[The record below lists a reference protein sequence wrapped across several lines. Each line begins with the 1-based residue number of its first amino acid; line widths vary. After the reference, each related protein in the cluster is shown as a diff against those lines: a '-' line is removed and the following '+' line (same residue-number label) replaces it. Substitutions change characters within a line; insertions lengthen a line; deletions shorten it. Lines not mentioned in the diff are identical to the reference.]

1 MVAAAAHRPTAPAAA
16 PGREP
21 APARRALGAAL
32 VDVLS
37 CLPALMLAWLCLRA
51 AETWHAA
58 GGEVKVS
65 ILFGPALANDLLSLL
80 RYCFLFVLGAP
91 LLAPVSTRRWRIG
104 LLGASW
110 SVLLAAQASLLQYHW
125 IAGVPL
131 GADLFGY
138 TRAEVATTVAGGWR
152 VDPALALAFTVA
164 LAVLW
169 LVLRACGRAW
179 WPRAS
184 VRQVVAAGL
193 ASLLAFA
200 VLPDHFAP
208 PAARNEA
215 GIAYLLNK
223 AAYFADRNL
232 VHMSAAPGTA
242 ANSVLEAG
250 KGELPW
256 AGKDPRYPF
265 LHPERTPDT
274 LGPLFEKRRGTPPKL
289 VFIIVEGLG
298 RNFSG
303 PGARLGS
310 FTPFLDEL
318 AGRSLYFENF
328 LSGQGRTFGVLT
340 TVFGSLPFG
349 ENGLA
354 ALGDKMPRHASLL
367 SVLKA
372 QGYRLNFTSGTNLE
386 FDNEGQFLRQ
396 EGVDSLVSEHDFGA
410 PAQRSNEWGYADG
423 ELVDMALRRERDAG
437 RARDPQAPSVA
448 IIQTASMHDPF
459 TFPDK
464 PRYMEKVGQRLA
476 QLGIAPDANP
486 GYSAQR
492 AIFASVLYTD
502 DALRRYFEGAA
513 RLPGYENTIFII
525 TGDHRLPELPM
536 DTRIER
542 YHVPLIVYSPMLKKP
557 QAIKAVSSQF
567 DIAPSLLAYLANNY
581 GIETPPDVTW
591 LGTGLDTDPS
601 FRNLHVV
608 PLKQTRTELSDF
620 VSGSVYLAQG
630 RLYALADGMQT
641 DRALDD
647 KALATARAQFE
658 AFQQANGVAARAPAL
673 APPGAIDRLAAF
685 RAEARSLR
693 SVALA
698 AEGGVGVSGVR
709 RAAAEVQGEAV
720 VEATMTNGSTTNSRP
735 FVPLLV
741 ISDAGGLEIGE
752 TAGELQTLAPGAAL
766 KIALRAKLGKL
777 PHGTYYVSVIPSHP
791 ETGRSVGIGQYH
803 VALRL

>member
-1 MVAAAAHRPTAPAAA
+1 
-16 PGREP
+16 
-21 APARRALGAAL
+21 
-32 VDVLS
+32 
-37 CLPALMLAWLCLRA
+37 
-51 AETWHAA
+51 
-58 GGEVKVS
+58 
-65 ILFGPALANDLLSLL
+65 
-80 RYCFLFVLGAP
+80 
-91 LLAPVSTRRWRIG
+91 
-104 LLGASW
+104 
-110 SVLLAAQASLLQYHW
+110 VLLAAQAGLLQYHW

-152 VDPALALAFTVA
+152 VDPPLALALMAA

-169 LVLRACGRAW
+169 LVLNACGRAW

-184 VRQVVAAGL
+184 VRQVLAAGA

-208 PAARNEA
+208 PAAQSEA
-215 GIAYLLNK
+215 SMAYLYNK

-232 VHMSAAPGTA
+232 AQAFGAPALGA
-242 ANSVLEAG
+242 LEAG

-274 LGPLFEKRRGTPPKL
+274 LGPLLEKRAATPPKL

-328 LSGQGRTFGVLT
+328 LAGQGRTFGVLT

-372 QGYRLNFTSGTNLE
+372 QGYRLKFHTGSNLE
-386 FDNEGQFLRQ
+386 FDNEGQYLRQ
-396 EGVDSLVSEHDFGA
+396 EGVDSLVSERDYGA

-423 ELVDMALRRERDAG
+423 ELVDMALRHGRNAG
-437 RARDPQAPSVA
+437 GARDPLAPSVD
-448 IIQTASMHDPF
+448 IIQTTSMHDPF

-464 PRYMEKVGQRLA
+464 PRYMDKVGQRLA
-476 QLGIAPDANP
+476 QLRIAPDAYP
-486 GYSAQR
+486 GYATQR
-492 AIFASVLYTD
+492 EVFASILYTD

-542 YHVPLIVYSPMLKKP
+542 YHVPLIVYSPMLKQP
-557 QAIKAVSSQF
+557 QSIKAVSSQF
-567 DIAPSLLAYLANNY
+567 DIAPALLAYLANNY
-581 GIETPPDVTW
+581 GIESPPDVTW
-591 LGTGLDTDPS
+591 LGTGLDTEPT
-601 FRNLHVV
+601 FRNLHVI
-608 PLKQTRTELSDF
+608 PLKQTKTELSDF
-620 VSGSVYLAQG
+620 VSGAVYLAQG

-641 DRALDD
+641 DRSPDD
-647 KALATARAQFE
+647 KALATARGQFQS
-658 AFQQANGVAARAPAL
+658 FLQANGVAARAPAL
-673 APPGAIDRLAAF
+673 APPSAIDRLAIY
-685 RAEARSLR
+685 RAGNRSLR

-709 RAAAEVQGEAV
+709 RAAASAAAPAAVADTADGAV
-720 VEATMTNGSTTNSRP
+720 VEATMTNQSATVSRP

-741 ISDAGGLEIGE
+741 VSDAGGLEIGE

-766 KIALRAKLGKL
+766 KVALRAKLGKL

-803 VALRL
+803 VALHL